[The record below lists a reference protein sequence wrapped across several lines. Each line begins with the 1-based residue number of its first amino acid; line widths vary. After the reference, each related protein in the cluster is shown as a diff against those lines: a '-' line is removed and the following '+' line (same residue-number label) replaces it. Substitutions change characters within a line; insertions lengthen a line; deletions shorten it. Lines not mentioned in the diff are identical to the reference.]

1 MLLHNAWGIF
11 QSWIVKNVA
20 REMKLKRDNSRYP
33 CNWLRATRYKLSRS
47 TGYRDQ
53 NQPVIKP
60 SALSGDLNQRPL
72 LPLYFDSSHLFSS
85 SSYSNQP
92 LWTGHWLRHVM
103 ILKNNKKNQGV
114 MCRVHLANLFWFW
127 SDIPRNVRSGIIFKL
142 ICYCAFTKMLK
153 CSLEGCQGWMLLKQ
167 DIVGDF

>member
-1 MLLHNAWGIF
+1 MFEYVNNVLDLKSLEFLQFMLLHNAWGIF

-72 LPLYFDSSHLFSS
+72 LPLYFDSFHLFFQFIVFLSTS
-85 SSYSNQP
+85 VDWS
-92 LWTGHWLRHVM
+92 LVM
-103 ILKNNKKNQGV
+103 ILKNKKKSRCYVQS
-114 MCRVHLANLFWFW
+114 A
-127 SDIPRNVRSGIIFKL
+127 PRKPVLILVRHPK
-142 ICYCAFTKMLK
+142 KR
-153 CSLEGCQGWMLLKQ
+153 
-167 DIVGDF
+167 

>member
-1 MLLHNAWGIF
+1 MYTVQAFSTTSPPRKLCGEVTALLIHLQWLAGFESCHWFQNLSMFEYENNVLDLKSLEFLQFMLLHNAWGNF

-60 SALSGDLNQRPL
+60 SALSGDLNQRPMARR
-72 LPLYFDSSHLFSS
+72 LFTECRWRIARIPIP
-85 SSYSNQP
+85 SNGFLTP
-92 LWTGHWLRHVM
+92 
-103 ILKNNKKNQGV
+103 
-114 MCRVHLANLFWFW
+114 
-127 SDIPRNVRSGIIFKL
+127 SD
-142 ICYCAFTKMLK
+142 
-153 CSLEGCQGWMLLKQ
+153 CSQFSPQVPSCS
-167 DIVGDF
+167 